1 MLLILVL
8 AIVTSN
14 PYSSAWQDSNWGFI
28 FKVIVLS
35 ALISVAIKVA
45 GPFISLPA
53 TPAVALTLVLSPTVL
68 MSLILFWRTQRQ
80 RR

>member
-1 MLLILVL
+1 MPFISVL
-8 AIVTSN
+8 AIVTSDS
-14 PYSSAWQDSNWGFI
+14 YSSAWQDSNWGFI
-28 FKVIVLS
+28 FKVMVLS

-45 GPFISLPA
+45 GPLMSLPT
-53 TPAVALTLVLSPTVL
+53 TPAVALTLVLSPTVV